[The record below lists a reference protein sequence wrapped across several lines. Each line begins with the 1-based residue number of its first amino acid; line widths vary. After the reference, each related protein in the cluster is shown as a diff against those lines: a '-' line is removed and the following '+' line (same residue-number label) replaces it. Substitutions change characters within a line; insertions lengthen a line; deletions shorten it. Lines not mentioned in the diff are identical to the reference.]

1 MIRSTREAY
10 GAPKG
15 GRDMKGAG
23 GFRYYLSRAENGATD
38 VACWGA
44 GEGRRSRLWLGVSF

>member
-15 GRDMKGAG
+15 GRDMKGQG
-23 GFRYYLSRAENGATD
+23 VFGITFPGRKTLQQMI
-38 VACWGA
+38 ACWGA
-44 GEGRRSRLWLGVSF
+44 GERRRSRLWLGVSF